1 MDRWYATYIIDPAG
15 PRVASVSVEQG
26 AHDDRRVG
34 GWSVEG
40 GASDAEPQGYVRVTQ
55 DLGEAAQLSNR
66 MLRTA
71 LPGRAITEALHF
83 LRTLHGYD
91 SLEGLMAPK
100 WLALVDQRYR
110 AKPSRAD
117 RRLMLAA
124 TAAQYV
130 AAIQDGERTPVR
142 TVARA
147 LQLRPEQV
155 RDRLHNA
162 RRAGLLER
170 SDGQGRAG
178 GKLTQAAIDLLNE
191 EGTE

>member
-1 MDRWYATYIIDPAG
+1 MERWYATYVIDPAG
-15 PRVASVSVEQG
+15 PRVASVSVERG
-26 AHDDRRVG
+26 PYDTRRVR
-34 GWSVEG
+34 GWSVEA
-40 GASDAEPQGYVRVTQ
+40 GAGDAEPQGFVRVIQ
-55 DLGEAAQLSNR
+55 DLGDAAQLSNR
-66 MLRTA
+66 LLRTA
-71 LPGRAITEALHF
+71 LPGRAIAEALDF
-83 LRTLHGYD
+83 LRELHGYGA
-91 SLEGLMAPK
+91 LEGLMAPS

-110 AKPSRAD
+110 AKPNRAN
-117 RRLMLAA
+117 RRLILAA

-130 AAIQDGERTPVR
+130 AAIQDGERRPVR
-142 TVARA
+142 AVARA